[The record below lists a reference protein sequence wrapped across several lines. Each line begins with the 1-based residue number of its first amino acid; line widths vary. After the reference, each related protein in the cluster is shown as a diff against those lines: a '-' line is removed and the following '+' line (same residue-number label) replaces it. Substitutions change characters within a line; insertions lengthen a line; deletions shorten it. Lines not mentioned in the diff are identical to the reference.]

1 MAPPPILT
9 ITREQ
14 LEQQSNLKQSKMT
27 SFPKQLELD
36 ALKQRI
42 KETAANLAEMRK
54 QLPAATAAAKEEGGK
69 PKKTLSPEHLAA
81 MKAGREKKKAEK
93 ASSPSPS
100 PSADEA
106 EVPAPKKVKK
116 AKKVKAEVE
125 ITGAEVEPVLAEAVP
140 EAKKKAKKA
149 KGTSSES
156 EGDADAEPKEKEKRA
171 VAPGTLAWHAYV
183 KHMVETRPEAF
194 VDMKQPQKFTVAK
207 GMRAADPSG
216 YASFVADWKAL

>member
-1 MAPPPILT
+1 M
-9 ITREQ
+9 
-14 LEQQSNLKQSKMT
+14 

-54 QLPAATAAAKEEGGK
+54 QLPAAIAAAKEEGGK
-69 PKKTLSPEHLAA
+69 PKKTLTPEHLAA

-93 ASSPSPS
+93 ATS

-106 EVPAPKKVKK
+106 SAPEASDAEEKPKKVKK

-125 ITGAEVEPVLAEAVP
+125 ITAEPVLVEAEAAV
-140 EAKKKAKKA
+140 EVKKAKKA
-149 KGTSSES
+149 KKAKASDSDA
-156 EGDADAEPKEKEKRA
+156 DADAEPKVKK
-171 VAPGTLAWHAYV
+171 APAAGTLAWHAYV

>member
-1 MAPPPILT
+1 M
-9 ITREQ
+9 
-14 LEQQSNLKQSKMT
+14 

-54 QLPAATAAAKEEGGK
+54 QLPAAIAAAKEEGGK
-69 PKKTLSPEHLAA
+69 PKKTLTPEHLAA

-93 ASSPSPS
+93 AT
-100 PSADEA
+100 SADEA
-106 EVPAPKKVKK
+106 SAPEASDAEEKPKKEKKAKKAKAKASADADAEPTSTSADAEVKKVKK
-116 AKKVKAEVE
+116 AKKAKASDSD
-125 ITGAEVEPVLAEAVP
+125 A
-140 EAKKKAKKA
+140 
-149 KGTSSES
+149 
-156 EGDADAEPKEKEKRA
+156 DADAEPKVKK
-171 VAPGTLAWHAYV
+171 APAAGTLAWHAYV

>member
-1 MAPPPILT
+1 M
-9 ITREQ
+9 
-14 LEQQSNLKQSKMT
+14 

-54 QLPAATAAAKEEGGK
+54 QLPAAIAAAKEEGGK
-69 PKKTLSPEHLAA
+69 PKKTLTPEHLAA

-93 ASSPSPS
+93 AT
-100 PSADEA
+100 SADEA
-106 EVPAPKKVKK
+106 SAPEAEEKPKKEKKAKKVKSSADASEVPAEADADAEVKKVKK
-116 AKKVKAEVE
+116 AKKAKASDSD
-125 ITGAEVEPVLAEAVP
+125 ADA
-140 EAKKKAKKA
+140 
-149 KGTSSES
+149 
-156 EGDADAEPKEKEKRA
+156 DADAEPKVKK
-171 VAPGTLAWHAYV
+171 APAAGTLAWHAYV

-216 YASFVADWKAL
+216 YEAFVADWKAL

>member
-1 MAPPPILT
+1 M
-9 ITREQ
+9 
-14 LEQQSNLKQSKMT
+14 

-54 QLPAATAAAKEEGGK
+54 QLPAAIAAAKEEGGK
-69 PKKTLSPEHLAA
+69 PKKTLTPEHLAA

-93 ASSPSPS
+93 AT
-100 PSADEA
+100 SADEA
-106 EVPAPKKVKK
+106 SAPEASDAEEKPKKEKKAKKVKPSADASEVPAEADADAEVKKVKK
-116 AKKVKAEVE
+116 AKKAKASDSD
-125 ITGAEVEPVLAEAVP
+125 A
-140 EAKKKAKKA
+140 
-149 KGTSSES
+149 
-156 EGDADAEPKEKEKRA
+156 DADAEPKVKK
-171 VAPGTLAWHAYV
+171 APAAGTLAWHAYV

-216 YASFVADWKAL
+216 YEAFVADWKAL

>member
-1 MAPPPILT
+1 M
-9 ITREQ
+9 
-14 LEQQSNLKQSKMT
+14 

-36 ALKQRI
+36 SLKQRI

-54 QLPAATAAAKEEGGK
+54 QLPAAVAAAKEEGGK

-100 PSADEA
+100 PSPADEA
-106 EVPAPKKVKK
+106 EVPEAVAEKPKK
-116 AKKVKAEVE
+116 AKKAKKAKAEVE
-125 ITGAEVEPVLAEAVP
+125 ITGAETEPVATPEAEAHSDA
-140 EAKKKAKKA
+140 EAAPAVKKKKAKKVS
-149 KGTSSES
+149 TSES
-156 EGDADAEPKEKEKRA
+156 EGDADADADKPKRK
-171 VAPGTLAWHAYV
+171 VAAGNLAWHAYV

-194 VDMKQPQKFTVAK
+194 TDMKQPQKFAVAK
-207 GMRAADPSG
+207 GMRVADPSG

>member
-1 MAPPPILT
+1 M
-9 ITREQ
+9 
-14 LEQQSNLKQSKMT
+14 

-54 QLPAATAAAKEEGGK
+54 QLPAAIAAAKEEGGK
-69 PKKTLSPEHLAA
+69 PKKTLTPEHLAA

-93 ASSPSPS
+93 ASSPSADEASAPEAS
-100 PSADEA
+100 DAEEKPKKEKKAKKAKAKAKPSADADAAADADAEPTSTSADA
-106 EVPAPKKVKK
+106 EVKKVKK
-116 AKKVKAEVE
+116 AKKAKASDSD
-125 ITGAEVEPVLAEAVP
+125 A
-140 EAKKKAKKA
+140 
-149 KGTSSES
+149 
-156 EGDADAEPKEKEKRA
+156 DADAEPKVKK
-171 VAPGTLAWHAYV
+171 APAAGTLAWHAYV

>member
-1 MAPPPILT
+1 M
-9 ITREQ
+9 
-14 LEQQSNLKQSKMT
+14 
-27 SFPKQLELD
+27 SFPKQLELA

-54 QLPAATAAAKEEGGK
+54 QLPAAIAAAKEEGGK
-69 PKKTLSPEHLAA
+69 PKKTLTPEHLAA

-93 ASSPSPS
+93 ASSPS
-100 PSADEA
+100 ADEA
-106 EVPAPKKVKK
+106 SAPEASDAEEKPKKVKK
-116 AKKVKAEVE
+116 AKKAKAKASADADAEPTSTSADAEVKK
-125 ITGAEVEPVLAEAVP
+125 V
-140 EAKKKAKKA
+140 KKAKKA
-149 KGTSSES
+149 KASDSDA
-156 EGDADAEPKEKEKRA
+156 DADAEPKVKK
-171 VAPGTLAWHAYV
+171 APAAGTLAWHAYV